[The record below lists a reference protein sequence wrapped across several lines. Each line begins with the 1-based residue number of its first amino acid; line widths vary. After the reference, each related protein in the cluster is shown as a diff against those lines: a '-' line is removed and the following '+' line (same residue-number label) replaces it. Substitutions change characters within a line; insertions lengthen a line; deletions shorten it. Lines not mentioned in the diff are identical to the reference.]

1 MPRYLDATARTL
13 LKEGRAAFRRFGL
26 DESSLVQ
33 TGNDKTW
40 IFPWQGTVTK
50 IGAIA
55 LAVLALAGIHA
66 ATDIKTLENDI
77 IVGGGAALS
86 AYTVGKDL
94 LHKIVDKVK
103 GARVPHG

>member
-1 MPRYLDATARTL
+1 MKNVELQITADGSQAHRVLDGIQKRL
-13 LKEGRAAFRRFGL
+13 GL
-26 DESSLVQ
+26 MQPV
-33 TGNDKTW
+33 TT
-40 IFPWQGTVTK
+40 WQGTVTK

-66 ATDIKTLENDI
+66 ATDIKTLENDV

-94 LHKIVDKVK
+94 LHKIVDRVK
-103 GARVPHG
+103 GKPLIPHG

>member
-1 MPRYLDATARTL
+1 MTVLIDAIH
-13 LKEGRAAFRRFGL
+13 GWQGL
-26 DESSLVQ
+26 ASMQPV
-33 TGNDKTW
+33 TT
-40 IFPWQGTVTK
+40 WQGTVTK

-55 LAVLALAGIHA
+55 LAVLALAGINA
-66 ATDIKTLENDI
+66 ATDIKALENDV